1 MGGKMMKTAIFLAT
15 GYEEIEALT
24 VVDMLRR
31 KKVEIDM
38 VSISDDLDT
47 VGSHGIRVRADK
59 LLGDIDFSSYDC
71 LILPGGMPGTR
82 NLEANGYLMSR
93 FDEAYKENK
102 LICAIC
108 AAPTV
113 FGRRGYLKGKKA
125 CCYPG
130 MEDALEGATVSYEPV
145 CKTDNVITSR
155 GMGTAILFADKI
167 LETVADKETADGIL
181 KDIVWVG

>member
-1 MGGKMMKTAIFLAT
+1 MKTAIFLAT

-31 KKVEIDM
+31 KSIVIDM
-38 VSISDDLDT
+38 ISITESKET
-47 VGSHGIRVRADK
+47 IGSHGIKVTAD
-59 LLGDIDFSSYDC
+59 LTIENADFDSYDC
-71 LILPGGMPGTR
+71 LILPGGGPGTQA
-82 NLEANGYLMSR
+82 LKKCDYLLNR
-93 FDEAYKENK
+93 LDKAFDEGK

-113 FGRRGYLKGKKA
+113 LGQQGYLKGKKA

-130 MEDALEGATVSYEPV
+130 LEEGLEGAQVVFDSV
-145 CKTDNVITSR
+145 VKDGNIITSR

-167 LETVADKETADGIL
+167 IETIQGKEVAEKIL
-181 KDIVWVG
+181 KEIVYL